1 MSTAMESTATSS
13 PSDLVLVGHVLDAQG
28 VRGLVK
34 IKSYSKEPL
43 ALFSAPL
50 VWLSKPPALVELAR
64 PMKVKT
70 AKEHSGQIL
79 LGLEDINDRDQAL
92 TLKGSEV
99 YVSRADFPEEEDD
112 SFYWVDLIGLP
123 VVNEQGQSLGSVVD
137 LMDNGAQSIL
147 CVRMNGQAED
157 SKNHEDRLIPFID
170 SVIKSVNKDANDPQR
185 QIIVDWQLDW

>member
-1 MSTAMESTATSS
+1 MSTATKSTATSS

-28 VRGLVK
+28 IRGLVK
-34 IKSYSKEPL
+34 VKPYSKEPL
-43 ALFSAPL
+43 ALFSAPI
-50 VWLSKPPALVELAR
+50 VWLSKPPALGELAQ
-64 PMKVKT
+64 PMTVKT
-70 AKEHSGQIL
+70 VKEHSGQIL

-92 TLKGSEV
+92 TLKGSAV
-99 YVSRADFPEEEDD
+99 YVRRADFPEEEGN

-123 VVNEQGQSLGSVVD
+123 VVNEQGQSLGLVVD

-147 CVRMNGQAED
+147 CVRLEGQ
-157 SKNHEDRLIPFID
+157 KEDRLIPFID

>member
-1 MSTAMESTATSS
+1 MSTAMKSTATSF

-28 VRGLVK
+28 IRGLVK
-34 IKSYSKEPL
+34 IKPYSKEPL

-50 VWLSKPPALVELAR
+50 VWLSKPPALADLAL
-64 PMKVKT
+64 PMAVKT

-92 TLKGSEV
+92 ALKGSAV
-99 YVSRADFPEEEDD
+99 YVRRADFPEEEND

-123 VVNEQGQSLGSVVD
+123 VINEQGQSLGLVVD

-147 CVRMNGQAED
+147 CVRLEGQ
-157 SKNHEDRLIPFID
+157 KEDRLIPFIE
-170 SVIKSVNKDANDPQR
+170 SVIKSVNKDANDPHR
-185 QIIVDWQLDW
+185 QIVVDWQLDW

>member
-1 MSTAMESTATSS
+1 MEALMSTAMKSTATSS

-28 VRGLVK
+28 IRGLVK
-34 IKSYSKEPL
+34 IKPYSKEPL

-50 VWLSKPPALVELAR
+50 VWLSKPPALADLAR
-64 PMKVKT
+64 PMTVKT

-92 TLKGSEV
+92 TLKGSAV

-123 VVNEQGQSLGSVVD
+123 VINEQGQSLGLVVD

-147 CVRMNGQAED
+147 CVRMDGQ
-157 SKNHEDRLIPFID
+157 KEDRLIPFIE